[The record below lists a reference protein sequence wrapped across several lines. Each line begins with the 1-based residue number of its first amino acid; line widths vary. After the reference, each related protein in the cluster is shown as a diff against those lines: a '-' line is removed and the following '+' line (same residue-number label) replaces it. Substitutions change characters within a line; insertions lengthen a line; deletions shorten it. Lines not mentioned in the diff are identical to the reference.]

1 VLETKRGDYPTAVL
15 RIAGVYD
22 DDCHSIPLAH
32 QIEHINER
40 HIGSK
45 LFPGH
50 ISHGQSFLHLEDLVD
65 AIVRVVE
72 RRQTLPE
79 TAVMLLGEP
88 EPLRERFG
96 GGWTSLWR
104 EAER

>member
-1 VLETKRGDYPTAVL
+1 MLETERGDYPTAVL